1 MTLDGSRSPAT
12 GTALADQ
19 AGYAPPVTVVVP
31 THARPRLMAEAVESE
46 AADAFRTRDD
56 APSSG
61 PVIDLLCIGADDH
74 PSISD
79 DVG

>member
-31 THARPRLMAEAVESE
+31 THARPQLMSEAVESL
-46 AADAFRTRDD
+46 AAELDR
-56 APSSG
+56 
-61 PVIDLLCIGADDH
+61 VIGALRAERQR
-74 PSISD
+74 SAA
-79 DVG
+79 